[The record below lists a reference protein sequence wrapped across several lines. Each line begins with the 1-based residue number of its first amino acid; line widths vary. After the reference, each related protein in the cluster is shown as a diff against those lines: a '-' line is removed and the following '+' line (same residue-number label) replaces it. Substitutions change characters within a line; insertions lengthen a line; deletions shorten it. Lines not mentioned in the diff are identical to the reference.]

1 MAIKT
6 RNVAIIGL
14 GTFGISVAR
23 ELTRMGDEVLGI
35 DSDEK
40 PVIDL
45 NDEIASTLQ
54 ADATDPKALAECGI
68 ESYDSV
74 IISIGENIEASILSA
89 MNALEAGCAEVWV
102 KAQNETQAKILKAI
116 GITHVVLP
124 EQSYGAYVAQIV
136 HNPHVSDYIDL
147 GDEQY
152 LIEMTIKSHNVKHVV
167 GDKKTLSSYDIQCL
181 AIHTKEGLINPDEYE
196 GQLDQDIKMIL
207 YGSRFNLRKFA
218 DEL

>member
-1 MAIKT
+1 MAIKS

-14 GTFGISVAR
+14 GTFGVSVAR

-40 PVIDL
+40 PVNNL
-45 NDEIASTLQ
+45 NDEIANTIQ

-68 ESYDSV
+68 ESYDAV

-89 MNALEAGCAEVWV
+89 MHALEAGCAEIWV

-116 GITHVVLP
+116 GVTHVVLP
-124 EQSYGAYVAQIV
+124 EQSYGSYVAQIV
-136 HNPHVSDYIDL
+136 HNPHVSGYIDL

-152 LIEMTIKSHNVKHVV
+152 LIEMIIKSDKVKHVL
-167 GDKKTLSSYDIQCL
+167 GDKKTLASYDIKCVAL
-181 AIHTKEGLINPDEYE
+181 HTQTELISPDDYE

-207 YGSRFNLRKFA
+207 YGSRANLRKFS
-218 DEL
+218 DIL